1 MQELLRKDLTMDEV
15 GDRIVENFLTVFEM
29 EKLEETEVIVG

>member
-1 MQELLRKDLTMDEV
+1 MHELLCKDLTLDEV

-29 EKLEETEVIVG
+29 EKLEETEVLVG